1 MKKLF
6 LTLLALLGI
15 VLGAHGQPQGWNYV
29 GDRFSPTEHIVYV
42 GLVDSEGQAV
52 SLHDGA
58 DWIGA
63 FIDGECRGAASA
75 VSSQQQSGSI
85 YYFPLRIKGTEAD
98 NGKTLS
104 FRYYQQ
110 SGNNALEFDLAAAQA
125 LTYANEQ
132 TTGTLSAL
140 FTLPFTQPLYFTFP
154 KSLEVRVGETLNLMD
169 QFTWQ
174 PADAS
179 RPVRI
184 NWDWANSQQ
193 YIKVENDVLTGL
205 APTEGTYLGF
215 SCLQEIKSTDDNYS
229 TSVKVL
235 PSITG
240 FTFDDVTMGRNA
252 IYSLTLTPVPADA
265 TVDADR
271 VTVRIKGQELPE
283 GWTLAT
289 ADKVGSTGLQWTITP
304 QAIGYG
310 TIEVLYDG
318 TPMGGHVLAIG
329 QSFTQKEGWQWI
341 TPYGGYA
348 EIQYTYGDA
357 LQEMR
362 SQTQVVYNDPVYGY
376 FGELSTLEPRQC
388 YKVCIKDGQNVDAFN
403 QKADYSPDAF
413 EIQLAEKWNWIGF
426 NYQFAHSLADA
437 LTPNAAPASGDRIV
451 SKDNGFAEYDG
462 SAWTGTLTTLV
473 PGEGYLYYSASEQE
487 NTLRPVSER
496 TLGQPSTSSASHV
509 QHQRSGLWQYDSA
522 PFAGNMTIIAD
533 LGSLYS
539 DSRYSVGA
547 FIGQECRGEGSCR
560 GGLWFITVH
569 GDARIKG
576 QTVTL
581 RIHDR
586 KTGAVCAVDG
596 QLPFTQMA
604 GSLRAPIRMDVTAP
618 TGIDHVLNDE
628 KDAAAL
634 RYYTIDGRRLDG
646 KPSAGVYVVTD
657 GKTTRKVVA
666 K

>member
-6 LTLLALLGI
+6 LTFLSLLGL
-15 VLGAHGQPQGWNYV
+15 VLGAHGQPQDWNYV

-42 GLVDSEGQAV
+42 GLTDSEGNAL
-52 SLHDGA
+52 SLHTDA

-63 FIDGECRGAASA
+63 FIDGECRGAAMA
-75 VSSQQQSGSI
+75 ASSQQQSGSI
-85 YYFPLRIKGTEAD
+85 CYFPLRIKGTEAD
-98 NGKTLS
+98 NGKTVS

-154 KSLEVRVGETLNLMD
+154 QTLEVRVGETLNLMD

-174 PADAS
+174 PADAT

-184 NWDWANSQQ
+184 DWDWANSMQ
-193 YIKVENDVLTGL
+193 YIKVENDVLTAL
-205 APTEGTYLGF
+205 APTDGTYLGF
-215 SCLQEIKSTDDNYS
+215 SCLREIKSTDGNYS
-229 TSVKVL
+229 TTVKVVPGL
-235 PSITG
+235 TG
-240 FTFDDVTMGRNA
+240 FTFEDVAMGRN
-252 IYSLTLTPVPADA
+252 SLHSLALTPVPADA
-265 TVDADR
+265 TVDADK
-271 VTVRIKGQELPE
+271 VTVRIKSQELPE

-289 ADKVGSTGLQWTITP
+289 ADRVGSTGLQWTITP

-318 TPMGGHVLAIG
+318 TLMAEHVLTIG

-348 EIQYTYGDA
+348 DIPYIYGDA

-362 SQTQVVYNDPVYGY
+362 SQTKVVYNDPVYGY
-376 FGELSTLEPRQC
+376 FGELSYLEPRQC
-388 YKVCIKDGQNVDAFN
+388 YKACVKEGQNVDAFN
-403 QKADYSPDAF
+403 LKADYSPDDF

-426 NYQFAHSLADA
+426 NYQFAHPLADA
-437 LTPNAAPASGDRIV
+437 LTANAAPASGDRIV
-451 SKDNGFAEYDG
+451 SKDRGFAEYDG
-462 SAWTGTLTTLV
+462 TSWEGTLTVLA
-473 PGEGYLYYSASEQE
+473 PGEGYLYYNASGQE

-496 TLGQPSTSSASHV
+496 TLGQPSASSASQV
-509 QHQRSGLWQYDSA
+509 QRLRSGLWQYNSA

-533 LGSLYS
+533 LGSRYS
-539 DSRYSVGA
+539 DHRYSVGA
-547 FIGQECRGEGSCR
+547 FIGQECRGEGNCS

-569 GDARIKG
+569 GDTHVKG

-581 RIHDR
+581 RVHDR
-586 KTGAVCAVDG
+586 LTGAECSVDG
-596 QLPFTQMA
+596 LLPFTQMA
-604 GSLRAPIRMDVTAP
+604 GSLRAPVRMNVTTP
-618 TGIDHVLNDE
+618 TGIGSVQD
-628 KDAAAL
+628 DAIHANV
-634 RYYTIDGRRLDG
+634 RYYTVDGRLVDG
-646 KPSAGVYVVTD
+646 KPSSGVYIVSD
-657 GKTTRKVVA
+657 GKTTRKVVIR
-666 K
+666 